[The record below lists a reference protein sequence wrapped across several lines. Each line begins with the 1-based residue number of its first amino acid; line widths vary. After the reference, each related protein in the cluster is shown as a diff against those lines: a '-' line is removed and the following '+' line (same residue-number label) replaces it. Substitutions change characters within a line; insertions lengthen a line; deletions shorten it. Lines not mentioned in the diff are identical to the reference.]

1 MRFTRKGARITLHGL
16 KADLSK
22 CTAISAGKI
31 KGLIRRGALTH
42 CIQMW
47 PRSVSS
53 HVPDQDASIHTLS
66 ESPSQWPMEIQELV
80 AQYKHVFQK
89 PT

>member
-1 MRFTRKGARITLHGL
+1 MRFTHKGARITFHGL

-22 CTAISAGKI
+22 YTAISAGKL

-53 HVPDQDASIHTLS
+53 HVPD
-66 ESPSQWPMEIQELV
+66 
-80 AQYKHVFQK
+80 
-89 PT
+89 

>member
-47 PRSVSS
+47 QDLSLLMFLIRMLLFTHCLNHLVNGQWKFRS
-53 HVPDQDASIHTLS
+53 
-66 ESPSQWPMEIQELV
+66 
-80 AQYKHVFQK
+80 
-89 PT
+89 